1 MRWFWVEMLALR
13 LQPRWR
19 GTTKSTKSWVLP
31 AEGRQRQACL
41 MQSCP
46 NYSWP
51 RHLRAPRWQKGAELL
66 SQNQTCLSG
75 AAQEV
80 FGWVGHTWH
89 MGHTVHSSRVGQKQA
104 NLWLFLQNPHKNFLL
119 LIFRIT
125 VTDNISWSLA
135 NFLLFFYLEKRKIWL
150 KKHREEEK

>member
-1 MRWFWVEMLALR
+1 MRWVWVEMLALG

-31 AEGRQRQACL
+31 EEGRQRQACL
-41 MQSCP
+41 MKSCP

-51 RHLRAPRWQKGAELL
+51 IHLRAPRWQGGAELL
-66 SQNQTCLSG
+66 SQNQACLSG

-89 MGHTVHSSRVGQKQA
+89 MGHTVHSPRVGQKQA
-104 NLWLFLQNPHKNFLL
+104 NLSLFLQKPPKNFLL

-150 KKHREEEK
+150 KKRREEEK